1 MEWLQANGLEWNK
14 MEWKGPK
21 LANINP
27 TEIPKPGNKPKWNTR
42 EDVDEMSCLIKKK
55 KLTKGKTT

>member
-55 KLTKGKTT
+55 N